1 MSEQRIGIVVVAY
14 NAAST
19 LAAVLDRIPETFRAR
34 VSEVLV
40 CDDASSDSTYSIGKE
55 YQSETSLPLTVVRRP
70 QNLGYGGNQ
79 KAAYKTA
86 IEHGLDIVVLLH
98 ADGQYAPEVI
108 EDLVNPLVAGRCDA
122 VFGSRMLQKGAAR
135 IGGMPLYKYVG
146 NRILSRFSNAITGL
160 ELSEWHSGYRAYRV
174 DALKDIPFDRNSNGF
189 DFDTEIIVQLHEARK
204 TICEVPIPTFYGDE
218 ICRVNGIGYAKDVAA
233 DVLLYRIHKMGFGSG
248 ETAFADQDYER
259 EVVVTSSSQQLLGW
273 LDDGPPLRILEL
285 GCGDGR
291 FGEAL
296 RLAGHS
302 VTGVDH
308 QKLDGVADRVDRFV
322 EADLSQGLPADVG
335 EDFDVVIASD
345 VFEHLVD
352 PAELLGSLRDVL
364 APRGVVMAS
373 IPNIAHWYPR
383 LRIATGHFDYDR
395 RGIFDVDH
403 LRFFTRDSFER
414 MAKSVGMRVRR
425 CSSMGLPLEVAERGG
440 PTPTRL
446 VRTIS
451 LADRAAMSFAPS
463 LFSYQFLFELEPAQ
477 LTHTYVAPGRSS
489 LSQRNPA

>member
-34 VSEVLV
+34 VTEVLV

-108 EDLVNPLVAGRCDA
+108 EDLVNPLLAGRCDA

-174 DALKDIPFDRNSNGF
+174 DALKDVPFDRNSNGF

-248 ETAFADQDYER
+248 EMAFADQDYER
-259 EVVVTSSSQQLLGW
+259 EVVATSSSQQLLGW
-273 LDDGPPLRILEL
+273 LDDGPTLRILEL
-285 GCGDGR
+285 ECGDGR

-296 RLAGHS
+296 RLAGHT

-308 QKLDGVADRVDRFV
+308 QKLDGVADRLDRFV
-322 EADLSQGLPADVG
+322 EADLSQGLPADIG

-345 VFEHLVD
+345 VFEHLVN
-352 PAELLGSLRDVL
+352 PAELLASLRDVL
-364 APRGVVMAS
+364 GPRGVVMAS
-373 IPNIAHWYPR
+373 IPNISHWYPR

-403 LRFFTRDSFER
+403 LRFFTRHSFER

-425 CSSMGLPLEVAERGG
+425 CSSIGLPLEVADRGG

-446 VRTIS
+446 VKTIS
-451 LADRAAMSFAPS
+451 VADRAAMSFAPS

-477 LTHTYVAPGRSS
+477 LTHTDVAPGRSS
-489 LSQRNPA
+489 LSQRNPT